1 MRCYLLP
8 NDSTNAAADDAGI
21 RNKPYVSIFSS
32 PTLRPLKI
40 RDFRLIWGGALVSN
54 IGTWMETTA
63 LSTLIARETRSAT
76 QVAFTA
82 MAGFLPTAFASPI
95 GGVLA
100 DRFDRKRF
108 LQVTLLL
115 ETLFAGL
122 LALLVGLGERRTLP
136 LASIVF
142 LASTVSAAALPNRQA
157 ILPSLVT
164 REDLPAAISLGSAS
178 WNGGRVFG
186 PLLATLASVIG
197 VTWAFTANALS
208 FLVLLAAWM
217 TVSLPESQV
226 GGKQSAGLITLLKEG
241 LRLVRN
247 NRELRFAVLFIAF
260 LSGTAGPFIGLLAIM
275 AREKFDIGASLF
287 ITAQGLGAVLG
298 ALATTKLTKRFGR
311 RRSMLGFVLVIPVA
325 MVAYA
330 TAPHRF
336 LAAFA
341 VMCIGGLYMGAFAGA
356 QSILQLNAPAELRAR
371 VLAVFSVSLGFAY
384 CTGLLVNGPL
394 ADATSV
400 SWATIAQAGLTVL
413 GLGALQLAFPRWWHE
428 PEAV

>member
-1 MRCYLLP
+1 M
-8 NDSTNAAADDAGI
+8 
-21 RNKPYVSIFSS
+21 SILSS

-82 MAGFLPTAFASPI
+82 MAGFLPTAFASPL

-122 LALLVGLGERRTLP
+122 LAVLVGTGERRTLP
-136 LASIVF
+136 LAAIVF
-142 LASTVSAAALPNRQA
+142 CASVVSAAALPNRQA
-157 ILPSLVT
+157 ILPALVT

-186 PLLATLASVIG
+186 PLLATLAALVG
-197 VTWAFTANALS
+197 TTWAFTINALS

-217 TVSLPESQV
+217 TVSLPPSV
-226 GGKQSAGLITLLKEG
+226 AGGSKAERKSGQAPGLVVLLKDG
-241 LRLVRN
+241 LRLVRDTPS
-247 NRELRFAVLFIAF
+247 LRFAVLFIAF

-275 AREKFDIGASLF
+275 AREKFEIEASLF

-298 ALATTKLTKRFGR
+298 ALATTRLAQRFGR
-311 RRSMLGFVLVIPVA
+311 RGSMIRLVLLIPVA
-325 MVAYA
+325 LLGYA
-330 TAPHRF
+330 VAPHRF
-336 LAAFA
+336 LAAVA
-341 VMCIGGLYMGAFAGA
+341 VMCVGGLYMGAFAGA
-356 QSILQLNAPAELRAR
+356 QSILQLNAPADMRAR
-371 VLAVFSVSLGFAY
+371 VLAVFSVSLGASY
-384 CTGLLVNGPL
+384 CLGLLINGPL

-400 SWATIAQAGLTVL
+400 TWATITQAGLAVV
-413 GLGALQLAFPRWWHE
+413 GLAVMGIAFPRWWTD
-428 PEAV
+428 EAHQG